1 MNLKTNLAVAL
12 ISLASCL
19 TGAAKAMSIHD
30 FGKMNND
37 DEATYVALLVEGSAE
52 MLRAHGQPEQARKVI
67 AFFKES
73 GKDGGVQQFASNLK
87 MVDALNKRNSINPNN
102 RAPVYQVEDAMELTL
117 KDDGII
123 VPASYLLTINKDFRP
138 SGPSRPRTIGQ

>member
-1 MNLKTNLAVAL
+1 
-12 ISLASCL
+12 
-19 TGAAKAMSIHD
+19 MSIHD
-30 FGKMNND
+30 FGKMNRD

-52 MLRAHGQPEQARKVI
+52 MLKAHGQPEQARKAI
-67 AFFKES
+67 SFFKDS
-73 GKDGGVQQFASNLK
+73 SKDGGVQQPASHLQ
-87 MVDALNKRNSINPNN
+87 MVNALNKRNAINPNN

-138 SGPSRPRTIGQ
+138 SGPPIAH

>member
-1 MNLKTNLAVAL
+1 MNLKGKLVAVSFFVAMGF
-12 ISLASCL
+12 S
-19 TGAAKAMSIHD
+19 TAARAMSIHD